1 MIYHHKIY
9 GFSGLDLLPVK
20 SAGKDESR
28 TMVFPVSIMKLAALL
43 LTMTALSATA
53 ELLTLP
59 LWNGEVPGE
68 KDQKVGEEKVEDRN
82 NDGITR
88 TSNVT
93 KPTITIYPAPAEN
106 ATGAAVIVAPGG
118 GYGILASK
126 HEGSD
131 VCTWLNEIGVTA
143 ILLKYRVPRRKNLE
157 KHHAPMQ
164 DAQRAVSL
172 VRSKATEWKID
183 PKRIGFLG
191 FSAGGH
197 LTATVITSDGSVS
210 FPKEEV
216 DNYSPIPNFGLL
228 IYPAYLKSEK
238 DPNKLV
244 PEVTV
249 DKDTPPTFISIAHGD
264 TRFTEGCALY
274 YLAMQRA
281 KRPCEFHVFGKGGHG
296 YGMKNIPERA
306 SGWTIQAAGWMKEMG
321 LLK

>member
-1 MIYHHKIY
+1 
-9 GFSGLDLLPVK
+9 
-20 SAGKDESR
+20 
-28 TMVFPVSIMKLAALL
+28 MKLLL
-43 LTMTALSATA
+43 ILITLPFWSAHA

-59 LWNGEVPGE
+59 LWTGEVPGE

-88 TSNVT
+88 TSNVS
-93 KPTITIYPAPAEN
+93 KPTITLYPAHADK

-118 GYGILASK
+118 GYSILASK
-126 HEGSD
+126 HEGTD

-172 VRSKATEWKID
+172 VRSKASEWKID
-183 PKRIGFLG
+183 PKRVGLLG

-197 LTATVITSDGSVS
+197 LTATVLTSDGSVS

-216 DNYSPIPNFGLL
+216 DKHSPIPNFGLL
-228 IYPAYLKSEK
+228 IYPAYLKNEE

-244 PEVTV
+244 PEISV
-249 DKDTPPTFISIAHGD
+249 DKNTPPSFVVIAHGD
-264 TRFTEGCALY
+264 SRFVEGTALY
-274 YLAMQRA
+274 YLAMHRA
-281 KRPCEFHVFGKGGHG
+281 KRDCELHIYGKGGHG
-296 YGMKNIPERA
+296 YGMKKIPQRVGEWTTQA
-306 SGWTIQAAGWMKEMG
+306 SGWMKEMG
-321 LLK
+321 YLD